1 MKKGFL
7 LGFACAALV
16 ACGWAAPSAKWVP
29 EEADFVVT
37 VQGQPDRERD
47 VVRAWRA
54 ALGEAGVTEGPFLFD
69 NQDLAAPLTAA
80 TPLGIKSDNKLERF
94 LTTFLGKHDELGI
107 YPTQS
112 ITLSWCLPE
121 KMLEAQDS
129 EFDFTLF
136 GEAYCIIENPVF
148 DPEAAIACI
157 DELVQGAGTV
167 ERVPQGDWQTIR
179 PTAKAKAEQPNAPD
193 VLGGW
198 RPIPGGVVCVL
209 GDAFAKADALLA
221 GKAPSATGDASVER
235 LFVPAS
241 NMSYAFLARDVK
253 GLLERFVTD
262 PEVAMELDMSVGWLR
277 SVSDF
282 WAQIGVNDAKAITLD
297 IGAKALDETAA
308 ATVRDTFIAYK
319 MVLGSL
325 IVPQI
330 LGTPDS
336 QTSRWLMST
345 QCESKGTLT
354 TASLTLT
361 MEQYCALWKEWKAI
375 EAKQEAERHVIP
387 ATEIE
392 PLEDPNAK
400 PMTEEEARAILDAIE
415 F

>member
-121 KMLEAQDS
+121 KMPEVQDS
-129 EFDFTLF
+129 GFDFALF
-136 GEAYCIIENPVF
+136 GEAYCIIE
-148 DPEAAIACI
+148 PEAAIACI
-157 DELVQGAGTV
+157 DELAQGVGTV
-167 ERVPQGDWQTIR
+167 ERVPQGDWQIVR

-221 GKAPSATGDASVER
+221 GKAPSATGDAAVER
-235 LFVPAS
+235 LCAPAQYT
-241 NMSYAFLARDVK
+241 MFRFLARDVK
-253 GLLERFVTD
+253 GLLKQFVTD
-262 PEVAMELDMSVGWLR
+262 PETAMQLDMSVGWLR
-277 SVSDF
+277 TVSDF
-282 WAQIGVNDAKAITLD
+282 WVQIGVNETKAITLD
-297 IGAKALDETAA
+297 IGAQTVDESSAA
-308 ATVRDTFIAYK
+308 MVRDTFIAYK
-319 MVLGSL
+319 MMVGGL

-330 LGTPDS
+330 FGAPDS
-336 QTSRWLMST
+336 QTSRWLMGT
-345 QCESKGTLT
+345 RCESNGTLA
-354 TASLTLT
+354 TANLTLT
-361 MEQYCALWKEWKAI
+361 MEQYCALWKEWEAISARMEVQDSLPAI
-375 EAKQEAERHVIP
+375 EEPDAE
-387 ATEIE
+387 
-392 PLEDPNAK
+392 
-400 PMTEEEARAILDAIE
+400 PMTEEEARAILDAIDFE
-415 F
+415 EE

>member
-1 MKKGFL
+1 MKKGML
-7 LGFACAALV
+7 LGFACAALA
-16 ACGWAAPSAKWVP
+16 ACGVAAPSAKWVP
-29 EEADFVVT
+29 AEADFVVT

-47 VVRAWRA
+47 VVRAWRT

-121 KMLEAQDS
+121 KMPEVQDS
-129 EFDFTLF
+129 GFDFALF

-221 GKAPSATGDASVER
+221 GKAPSAAGDASVER
-235 LFVPAS
+235 LCAPAQYT
-241 NMSYAFLARDVK
+241 MFRFLARDVK
-253 GLLERFVTD
+253 GLLKQFVTD
-262 PEVAMELDMSVGWLR
+262 PETAMQLDMSVGWLR
-277 SVSDF
+277 TVSDF
-282 WAQIGVNDAKAITLD
+282 WVQIGVNETKAITLD
-297 IGAKALDETAA
+297 IVAKAEDEESAA
-308 ATVRDTFIAYK
+308 MVRDTFIAYK
-319 MVLGSL
+319 MMVGGL

-330 LGTPDS
+330 FGAPDS
-336 QTSRWLMST
+336 QTSRWLMGT
-345 QCESKGTLT
+345 RCESNGTLA
-354 TASLTLT
+354 TANLTLT
-361 MEQYCALWKEWKAI
+361 MEQYCALWKEWEAISARMEVQDSLPAI
-375 EAKQEAERHVIP
+375 EEPDAE
-387 ATEIE
+387 
-392 PLEDPNAK
+392 
-400 PMTEEEARAILDAIE
+400 PMTEEEARAILDAIDFE
-415 F
+415 EE